1 MSIFSARPVIEAD
14 ERMTRQTQTILALK
28 QLTVL
33 GRGMQIVIKWCNDE
47 VS

>member
-14 ERMTRQTQTILALK
+14 ERMIRQTQTILAPK

-33 GRGMQIVIKWCNDE
+33 AGGGGGCR
-47 VS
+47 